1 MDLARRRAD
10 ATLRL
15 MSLLKRL
22 ARPHPLATDV
32 GLLVFRLWFG
42 LTLAISHGY
51 GKLMNLGGF
60 SDKVAQLGLPMPS
73 VLGPAAGLSEFLGG
87 LLLALGLATRLSA
100 ASVLIT
106 MCVAAFVVHG
116 ADPFG
121 KKELALCYAAAALGL
136 MLVGPGRFSADAK
149 LFR

>member
-1 MDLARRRAD
+1 
-10 ATLRL
+10 

-22 ARPHPLATDV
+22 ARSNPLAMDA

-42 LTLAISHGY
+42 LTMAFSHGY

-60 SDKVAQLGLPMPS
+60 SGKVAQLGLPMPS

-100 ASVLIT
+100 ASLVVT
-106 MCVAAFVVHG
+106 MCVAGFVVHG
-116 ADPFG
+116 ADPFA
-121 KKELALCYAAAALGL
+121 KKELAFCYGAAALGL
-136 MLVGPGRFSADAK
+136 LLTGPGRFSLDAK
-149 LFR
+149 LFK